1 MQKLII
7 TAAVQG
13 AEVTKQ
19 QNPNLPVTPEELAQS
34 SYEAYQAGAAI
45 IHLHVRDENGNPTQD
60 KAVFAEAMRLIR
72 EKCPD
77 VIIQP
82 STGGA
87 VGMSWEERAQPLE
100 LCPEMATLTAG
111 TVNFGGDVFYNPPAY
126 IERFAV
132 RMKELGIKPEIE
144 VFEVGMI
151 NNALQLVKRG
161 LLQQPLHF
169 DFVMGVPGAIPGTI
183 KNLLHLVES
192 IPAGSTWTVAGIGRH
207 ELPLAAAAIVLG
219 GHVRVGFEDNIY
231 YRKGQLAQSN
241 AELVARVVRLARELE
256 RPVATPD
263 EARKILG
270 LKRSAK

>member
-263 EARKILG
+263 EAREILG
-270 LKRSAK
+270 LKRSTK

>member
-60 KAVFAEAMRLIR
+60 RAVFAEAMRLIC